1 MSVDLKR
8 EFLNLLERD
17 VEFRYTVAGYL
28 GLSEVL
34 KKLDSLMEEQDKIW
48 REIKALREEQS
59 KIWEELKSLRENQ
72 IKLWENQIKLWENQ
86 NRLWEEVKALRE
98 GQNKLWENQNRL
110 WEEVRSLR
118 EGQNKLLENQNKI
131 WEEIKALRE
140 GQNRLWENQNKLW
153 EEVKSLREGQNKLWE
168 EVKSLREGQNRL
180 WRGQEALWME
190 VRRIRT
196 TLDRFAIS
204 EEEEAWEV
212 VGYRLRELGFDVK
225 LDILSIEDFEMN
237 IYGVSGDVCVLGEVT
252 VRLGHTLVDELE
264 GKINFLRNKKP
275 ELLKPKM
282 IKVIYTMT
290 TTPKAVEKAMEYGI
304 WIVTARQECTPLKI
318 HST

>member
-34 KKLDSLMEEQDKIW
+34 KKLDSLMEEQGKIW

-72 IKLWENQIKLWENQ
+72 INLWENQNKLWENQ

-140 GQNRLWENQNKLW
+140 GQNKLWEN
-153 EEVKSLREGQNKLWE
+153 QNKLWE

-212 VGYRLRELGFDVK
+212 VGYRLREPGFDVK
-225 LDILSIEDFEMN
+225 LDRLSIEDFEMN

-264 GKINFLRNKKP
+264 EKINFLKNKKP

-290 TTPKAVEKAMEYGI
+290 ATPKAVEKAMEYGI
-304 WIVTARQECTPLKI
+304 WIVTARQEYTPLKI

>member
-34 KKLDSLMEEQDKIW
+34 KKLDSLMEEQGKIW

-59 KIWEELKSLRENQ
+59 KIWEELKSLR
-72 IKLWENQIKLWENQ
+72 ENQIKLWENQ

-118 EGQNKLLENQNKI
+118 EGQNKLLENQNRI
-131 WEEIKALRE
+131 WEEIKA
-140 GQNRLWENQNKLW
+140 
-153 EEVKSLREGQNKLWE
+153 
-168 EVKSLREGQNRL
+168 LREGQNRL

-212 VGYRLRELGFDVK
+212 VGYRLRELGINVK
-225 LDILSIEDFEMN
+225 LDRLSIEDFEMN

-252 VRLGHTLVDELE
+252 VRLGHALVDELE

-290 TTPKAVEKAMEYGI
+290 ATPKAVEKAGEYGI
-304 WIVTARQECTPLKI
+304 WIVTARQEYTPLKI

>member
-17 VEFRYTVAGYL
+17 IEFRYTVAGYL

-34 KKLDSLMEEQDKIW
+34 KKLDSLMEEQNKIW

-72 IKLWENQIKLWENQ
+72 IKLWENQ
-86 NRLWEEVKALRE
+86 
-98 GQNKLWENQNRL
+98 
-110 WEEVRSLR
+110 
-118 EGQNKLLENQNKI
+118 
-131 WEEIKALRE
+131 
-140 GQNRLWENQNKLW
+140 NKLW
-153 EEVKSLREGQNKLWE
+153 EEVR
-168 EVKSLREGQNRL
+168 SLREGQNRL

-212 VGYRLRELGFDVK
+212 VGYRLRELWFDVK
-225 LDILSIEDFEMN
+225 LDRLSIEDFEMN

-264 GKINFLRNKKP
+264 GRLIF
-275 ELLKPKM
+275 
-282 IKVIYTMT
+282 
-290 TTPKAVEKAMEYGI
+290 
-304 WIVTARQECTPLKI
+304 
-318 HST
+318 

>member
-1 MSVDLKR
+1 M
-8 EFLNLLERD
+8 
-17 VEFRYTVAGYL
+17 
-28 GLSEVL
+28 L
-34 KKLDSLMEEQDKIW
+34 KKLDSLMEEQGKIW
-48 REIKALREEQS
+48 R
-59 KIWEELKSLRENQ
+59 
-72 IKLWENQIKLWENQ
+72 
-86 NRLWEEVKALRE
+86 
-98 GQNKLWENQNRL
+98 
-110 WEEVRSLR
+110 
-118 EGQNKLLENQNKI
+118 
-131 WEEIKALRE
+131 EIKALRE
-140 GQNRLWENQNKLW
+140 GQNRLWENQN
-153 EEVKSLREGQNKLWE
+153 RLWE

-225 LDILSIEDFEMN
+225 LDRLSIEDFEMN

-304 WIVTARQECTPLKI
+304 WIVTARQEYTPLKI

>member
-8 EFLNLLERD
+8 KFLNLLERD
-17 VEFRYTVAGYL
+17 IEFRYTVAGYL

-34 KKLDSLMEEQDKIW
+34 KKLDSLMEEQGKIW

-72 IKLWENQIKLWENQ
+72 IKVWENQ
-86 NRLWEEVKALRE
+86 NRLLEEVKALRE

-110 WEEVRSLR
+110 WEEV
-118 EGQNKLLENQNKI
+118 
-131 WEEIKALRE
+131 
-140 GQNRLWENQNKLW
+140 
-153 EEVKSLREGQNKLWE
+153 KSLREGQN
-168 EVKSLREGQNRL
+168 SL

-212 VGYRLRELGFDVK
+212 VGYRLRELGINVK
-225 LDILSIEDFEMN
+225 LDRLSIEDFEMN

-264 GKINFLRNKKP
+264 GRSI
-275 ELLKPKM
+275 
-282 IKVIYTMT
+282 
-290 TTPKAVEKAMEYGI
+290 
-304 WIVTARQECTPLKI
+304 
-318 HST
+318 S